1 LIIGAQFYNSSQG
14 RAYLYYGAPNGLSAK
29 AGLMF
34 DGEPESRLGWSIGVG
49 DVDNDGYDDIILSGS
64 GYDSNRGRA

>member
-1 LIIGAQFYNSSQG
+1 
-14 RAYLYYGAPNGLSAK
+14 
-29 AGLMF
+29 MF

-49 DVDNDGYDDIILSGS
+49 DMDNDGYDDIILSGS